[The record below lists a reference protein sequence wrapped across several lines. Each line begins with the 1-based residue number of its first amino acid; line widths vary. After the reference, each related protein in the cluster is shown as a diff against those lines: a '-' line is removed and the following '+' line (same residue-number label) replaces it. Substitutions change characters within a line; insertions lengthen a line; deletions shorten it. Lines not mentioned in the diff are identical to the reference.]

1 MLANVAKLNPND
13 DELQMIRG
21 AAAIGAA
28 LNLNT
33 RQAFLQL
40 EAGRVPGA
48 RSSAGNGA
56 HRAWFYAG
64 L

>member
-1 MLANVAKLNPND
+1 
-13 DELQMIRG
+13 MIRG

-48 RSSAGNGA
+48 RKFGRKWGA
-56 HRAWFYAG
+56 SGVVLRRALTGEAPPIDA
-64 L
+64 